1 MLWKMSTTPG
11 HIRSGACYLG
21 EHNDYVYRDVLG
33 MSDADIERLRQAG
46 HIGDTYI
53 GV

>member
-1 MLWKMSTTPG
+1 MQWKMSVTPG
-11 HIRSGACYLG
+11 RIRSAACCLG
-21 EHNDYVYRDVLG
+21 EHNDYVYRDLLG
-33 MSDADIERLRQAG
+33 MSDADIDRLRREG